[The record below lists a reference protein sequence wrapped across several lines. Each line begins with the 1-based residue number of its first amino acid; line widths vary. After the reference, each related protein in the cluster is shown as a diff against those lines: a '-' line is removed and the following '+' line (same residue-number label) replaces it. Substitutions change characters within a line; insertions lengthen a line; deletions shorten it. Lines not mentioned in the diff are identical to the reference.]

1 MMEFPWTPVETLE
14 KHCAVA
20 KETGLKYVYIG
31 NVPGHPLE
39 HTYCPGCG
47 AIAVKRYGFD
57 ITGWNLDKQN
67 KCKACGYQLPI
78 LGTLEKTAKDER
90 YYSVLWHR

>member
-1 MMEFPWTPVETLE
+1 M
-14 KHCAVA
+14 
-20 KETGLKYVYIG
+20 G

-57 ITGWNLDKQN
+57 ITGWNLGKEN
-67 KCKACGYQLPI
+67 RCKACDYKLPI
-78 LGTLEKTAKDER
+78 YGSLERTVKEER

>member
-1 MMEFPWTPVETLE
+1 M
-14 KHCAVA
+14 
-20 KETGLKYVYIG
+20 YVG

-78 LGTLEKTAKDER
+78 VGTLEKTVKDER